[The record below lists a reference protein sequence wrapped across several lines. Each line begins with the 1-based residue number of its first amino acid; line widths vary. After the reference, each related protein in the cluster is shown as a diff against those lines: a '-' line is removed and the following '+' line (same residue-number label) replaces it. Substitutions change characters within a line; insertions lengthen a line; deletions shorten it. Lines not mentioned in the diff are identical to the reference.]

1 MPIRLPRKPEAR
13 PSIMRSTPHIGV
25 EIARQNTAVRL
36 PRVFFGPSWRISMRV
51 VADEEVRSAFFR
63 TLSSTPRRAEP
74 GNKATTLNIMQTN
87 ALSMRYAQQRAFS
100 PKKWLDAKSEF
111 FTRLCERTATHR
123 EVLRAHAAFGS
134 IGFAAI
140 VADFSPCRA

>member
-1 MPIRLPRKPEAR
+1 
-13 PSIMRSTPHIGV
+13 
-25 EIARQNTAVRL
+25 
-36 PRVFFGPSWRISMRV
+36 
-51 VADEEVRSAFFR
+51 
-63 TLSSTPRRAEP
+63 
-74 GNKATTLNIMQTN
+74 
-87 ALSMRYAQQRAFS
+87 MRYAQQRAFS

-140 VADFSPCRA
+140 AAETQLLLSLLFIIIAAYHVYRLNQYEQQTKQQSNEQTDSQTLEQKGGAL

>member
-1 MPIRLPRKPEAR
+1 
-13 PSIMRSTPHIGV
+13 
-25 EIARQNTAVRL
+25 
-36 PRVFFGPSWRISMRV
+36 
-51 VADEEVRSAFFR
+51 
-63 TLSSTPRRAEP
+63 
-74 GNKATTLNIMQTN
+74 
-87 ALSMRYAQQRAFS
+87 MRYAQQRAFS

-140 VADFSPCRA
+140 AAETQLLLSLLFIIIAAYNVYRLNQYEQLANGHADGQTDGLANGQALEQKGGAL